1 MAESVAELRSLSDED
16 VIAQHD
22 ARAGFTDMGPD
33 YYMWELYRR
42 DQERQ
47 TSEMLRLTDKITI
60 MTAVITIATLINVAI
75 GVAYFVSQS

>member
-1 MAESVAELRSLSDED
+1 MAESVAQLRALSEED

-42 DQERQ
+42 DQVRQ
-47 TSEMLRLTDKITI
+47 TSEMLRLTVYITI
-60 MTAVITIATLINVAI
+60 MTVAITIATFVNLGVA
-75 GVAYFVSQS
+75 VAYFVLRF